1 MVDSEHLQIA
11 QIALSERR
19 APSGRPVDVTSL
31 LVMPLHP
38 CQRRRSQTRITP
50 GGAEVRFDN
59 ASVQAV
65 RVLRRCDGSAV
76 TREQREQR
84 DHGSTEETRLA
95 RCSIRPPIKDDR
107 DFHIYSR
114 MMTATSGFWPF
125 LLCSVRGSRS
135 PEEPFVKRYE
145 GLADFRGSTIE
156 RAGRGK

>member
-65 RVLRRCDGSAV
+65 RVFRRFDGSAGN
-76 TREQREQR
+76 TGYGADGE
-84 DHGSTEETRLA
+84 HGNTVLT
-95 RCSIRPPIKDDR
+95 
-107 DFHIYSR
+107 
-114 MMTATSGFWPF
+114 
-125 LLCSVRGSRS
+125 
-135 PEEPFVKRYE
+135 
-145 GLADFRGSTIE
+145 
-156 RAGRGK
+156 